1 MDRAKL
7 LLAGLLKLTPSKSFI
22 LGTGLVLLMPE
33 SFYSS
38 IALTYHDIAHDN
50 TYTLEASVHSSAVE
64 EYYSAPYTSNWR
76 ATPQLARAY
85 ASGSTLATDMA
96 GLEKPRSVGLQITII

>member
-33 SFYSS
+33 SLYSS
-38 IALTYHDIAHDN
+38 IALTYHDIVHDN
-50 TYTLEASVHSSAVE
+50 TYTLEASVHSSAE
-64 EYYSAPYTSNWR
+64 PQ
-76 ATPQLARAY
+76 TP
-85 ASGSTLATDMA
+85 
-96 GLEKPRSVGLQITII
+96 KPPQHPLSPENKPK